1 MKASSL
7 TRTACLTALLLAPAP
22 TLVAENKKYLKA
34 AESVVDWLTN
44 TAIRTDRGVVW
55 AVEPDKPKVISSGL
69 YSGTSGVLVFL
80 LDYYNAT
87 LDDAVLDLARRTADH
102 LLATLPSDPS
112 SVDAGLYT
120 GVAGIGFVLQET
132 HRVTGEEKYAEGV
145 GRVVDLLQRSAR
157 PQESGK
163 DWNGVSDIIGGS
175 AGTGL
180 FLIYAARETKS
191 PEALELAS
199 SAGDHLIETAVS
211 AEGGKKW
218 AMNAEFPR
226 LMPNFSHGTAGVAY
240 FLASLYLETQQKR
253 FLDAAVAGARY
264 LQAIADQI
272 GEGCLIFHHEPGGQG
287 LYYLSWCHGP
297 AGTARLFYRLF
308 QATDDPEWMGWVR
321 KLSSGVRESGIPER
335 SPDGYWNNVGQCCGG
350 AGVADFFLNLYE
362 VDGKQTDLQ
371 FAVLVADSVISKST
385 VTETGTRWVQ
395 AEHRV
400 KPELLAAQT
409 GFMQGAAGVGVMLLR
424 LQGIVDQR
432 KRDRVRFP
440 DSPF

>member
-1 MKASSL
+1 
-7 TRTACLTALLLAPAP
+7 
-22 TLVAENKKYLKA
+22 
-34 AESVVDWLTN
+34 
-44 TAIRTDRGVVW
+44 
-55 AVEPDKPKVISSGL
+55 
-69 YSGTSGVLVFL
+69 
-80 LDYYNAT
+80 
-87 LDDAVLDLARRTADH
+87 
-102 LLATLPSDPS
+102 
-112 SVDAGLYT
+112 
-120 GVAGIGFVLQET
+120 
-132 HRVTGEEKYAEGV
+132 
-145 GRVVDLLQRSAR
+145 
-157 PQESGK
+157 
-163 DWNGVSDIIGGS
+163 
-175 AGTGL
+175 
-180 FLIYAARETKS
+180 
-191 PEALELAS
+191 
-199 SAGDHLIETAVS
+199 
-211 AEGGKKW
+211 
-218 AMNAEFPR
+218 MNAEFPR

-371 FAVLVADSVISKST
+371 FAVHVADSVISKST